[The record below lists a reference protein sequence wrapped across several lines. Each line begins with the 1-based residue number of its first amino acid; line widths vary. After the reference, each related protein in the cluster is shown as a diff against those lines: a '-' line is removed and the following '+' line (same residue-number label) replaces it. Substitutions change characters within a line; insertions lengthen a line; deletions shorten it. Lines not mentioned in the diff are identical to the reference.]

1 MKYEVGDKILVL
13 ATDEEGKVV
22 ELMNEKMVMIEVR
35 GVKFPAYM
43 DQIDFPYFK
52 MFSQKK
58 TPEKKTIYVD
68 NIKREKTAAKKKT
81 SDGVFLRFL
90 PIYDKDVFDDDVV
103 EKLKVYLIN
112 QNEEGYEFKY
122 DLMFNAESSF
132 SLKSSIDGLAE
143 FYLHDVSF
151 EDMGESPKFEFD

>member
-1 MKYEVGDKILVL
+1 MKYEVGDKIIVK

-22 ELMNEKMVMIEVR
+22 ELMNEQMVMIEVR

-68 NIKREKTAAKKKT
+68 NIKREKPAKKQKVG
-81 SDGVFLRFL
+81 DGVFLNFL
-90 PIYDKDVFDDDVV
+90 PIYDKDIFDDDVV
-103 EKLKVYLIN
+103 EKFKINLVNQTSVDFTFTYNLYL
-112 QNEEGYEFKY
+112 
-122 DLMFNAESSF
+122 
-132 SLKSSIDGLAE
+132 
-143 FYLHDVSF
+143 
-151 EDMGESPKFEFD
+151 

>member
-58 TPEKKTIYVD
+58 
-68 NIKREKTAAKKKT
+68 R
-81 SDGVFLRFL
+81 S
-90 PIYDKDVFDDDVV
+90 
-103 EKLKVYLIN
+103 
-112 QNEEGYEFKY
+112 
-122 DLMFNAESSF
+122 
-132 SLKSSIDGLAE
+132 
-143 FYLHDVSF
+143 
-151 EDMGESPKFEFD
+151 

>member
-58 TPEKKTIYVD
+58 
-68 NIKREKTAAKKKT
+68 
-81 SDGVFLRFL
+81 S
-90 PIYDKDVFDDDVV
+90 
-103 EKLKVYLIN
+103 
-112 QNEEGYEFKY
+112 
-122 DLMFNAESSF
+122 
-132 SLKSSIDGLAE
+132 
-143 FYLHDVSF
+143 
-151 EDMGESPKFEFD
+151 

>member
-1 MKYEVGDKILVL
+1 MKYEVGDKILIL

-58 TPEKKTIYVD
+58 
-68 NIKREKTAAKKKT
+68 
-81 SDGVFLRFL
+81 
-90 PIYDKDVFDDDVV
+90 
-103 EKLKVYLIN
+103 
-112 QNEEGYEFKY
+112 
-122 DLMFNAESSF
+122 NA
-132 SLKSSIDGLAE
+132 
-143 FYLHDVSF
+143 
-151 EDMGESPKFEFD
+151 